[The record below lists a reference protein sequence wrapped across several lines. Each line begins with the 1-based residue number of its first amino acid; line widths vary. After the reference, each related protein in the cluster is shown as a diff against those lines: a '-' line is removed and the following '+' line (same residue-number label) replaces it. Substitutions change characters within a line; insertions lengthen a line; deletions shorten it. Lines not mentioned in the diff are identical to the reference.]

1 MHPVVPENLQRD
13 VVPEQQ
19 RRLQHVNRL
28 YAVLSAVNR
37 AITRR
42 PERRELLQ
50 QICRIL
56 VEKGAFRM
64 AWFGVPDAEGWV
76 VPESSFGDSLGY
88 LTSIKVSCRDIP
100 EGRGPIGAV
109 IRENRPI
116 ISNNILADPAMALWH
131 IPAERNGFNSS
142 ACFPVLLPDG
152 VIAGLTLYST
162 EYDFFSSEEESLLTG
177 ICADISFSLGF
188 AVTQAALEALRE
200 SDQRFRIFG
209 SVSQNAIIQ
218 LDEQG
223 RVCYWNQAAE
233 LIFGYVAE
241 EMIGRPLH
249 QLLAPARYG
258 ESYRLAYEHF
268 VRTGEGAAINR
279 TVELSALRKNG
290 EEFPMELSLAGFQP
304 MGEWNSLGI
313 VRDITERKRVEAA
326 LKEQTELLQQEV
338 VVRRTAQELL
348 MFQQQQLE
356 ELNLELESRVTEEVG
371 KNRQKDQL
379 LMQREKL
386 ASLGQLAAGVAHEIN
401 NPMGFII
408 CNLSILSNYMDNILR
423 FDRLV
428 RERCADEPGPPVR
441 EGIAAAR
448 ESLDIGHI
456 LEDSFNLISESLEG
470 AERVTRIVEE
480 LKSFSR
486 VDLPE
491 YEPMA
496 LDSCLKSA
504 LAVCHKELTAVAT
517 IRTEIEPAP
526 EILCYPGQLNQLFL
540 NLLVNAGQAIPP
552 PGPGEIVLKC
562 WHDDLYLYASVS
574 DSGSGIPEE
583 LRERIYEPFFTT
595 RDVGEGSGLGLS
607 IAAEIVKKH
616 RGELLVESCVG
627 QGSTFTVK
635 LPRIPEETA

>member
-1 MHPVVPENLQRD
+1 
-13 VVPEQQ
+13 
-19 RRLQHVNRL
+19 
-28 YAVLSAVNR
+28 
-37 AITRR
+37 
-42 PERRELLQ
+42 
-50 QICRIL
+50 
-56 VEKGAFRM
+56 
-64 AWFGVPDAEGWV
+64 
-76 VPESSFGDSLGY
+76 
-88 LTSIKVSCRDIP
+88 
-100 EGRGPIGAV
+100 
-109 IRENRPI
+109 
-116 ISNNILADPAMALWH
+116 
-131 IPAERNGFNSS
+131 
-142 ACFPVLLPDG
+142 
-152 VIAGLTLYST
+152 
-162 EYDFFSSEEESLLTG
+162 
-177 ICADISFSLGF
+177 
-188 AVTQAALEALRE
+188 
-200 SDQRFRIFG
+200 
-209 SVSQNAIIQ
+209 
-218 LDEQG
+218 
-223 RVCYWNQAAE
+223 
-233 LIFGYVAE
+233 
-241 EMIGRPLH
+241 MIGRPLH